1 MVLQTFAKAFTKQK
15 DVTGL
20 VVHSDQGF
28 QYTSH
33 AYQDMPP
40 KVGAKSA
47 CLAGAIA

>member
-1 MVLQTFAKAFTKQK
+1 MINAYGPFIGIFATQK

-33 AYQDMPP
+33 AYHDMLYDFTTED
-40 KVGAKSA
+40 KN
-47 CLAGAIA
+47 